1 MMIDESL
8 FPLGL
13 VAANALLLAATAFA
27 LSAARREIARLRKS
41 AESPAAFGLP
51 AEPYDDLELRR
62 MFDRR
67 CTMLEQRLERLVAG
81 RTATS
86 QARELP
92 AAAPRKNE
100 SLVDYAMRMAAGGAT
115 LDDLV
120 RGCGLNR
127 GEAQL
132 LLRLNASRRAF
143 ACHGRHGS
151 RTARRAVGVTRP
163 AAACAS

>member
-1 MMIDESL
+1 MIMDESL

-13 VAANALLLAATAFA
+13 VAANALLLAAAAFA

-81 RTATS
+81 RVASPQT
-86 QARELP
+86 RELP

-100 SLVDYAMRMAAGGAT
+100 SPVDYAMRMAAGGAS

-132 LLRLNASRRAF
+132 LLRLNASRREP
-143 ACHGRHGS
+143 
-151 RTARRAVGVTRP
+151 RP
-163 AAACAS
+163 ATH